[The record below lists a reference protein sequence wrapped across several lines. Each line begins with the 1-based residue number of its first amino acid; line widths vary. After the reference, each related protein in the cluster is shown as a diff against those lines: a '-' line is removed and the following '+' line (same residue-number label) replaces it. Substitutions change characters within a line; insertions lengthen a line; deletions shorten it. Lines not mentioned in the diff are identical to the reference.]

1 MIAESAPH
9 RHFHGWK
16 ILALATFAQFVSV
29 GFTLYLIGL
38 YMEPLAKTFSATPGQ
53 LGWASSIFLVSAA
66 SLGPLLGYWVDKGKV
81 RLLMTGGAIALALGF
96 VLLSQ
101 AASLLQAALACALLI
116 APGSALLGV
125 VTAGAMLVQWFERR
139 RGLAIGIAAA
149 GISAGGFAM
158 PMVAAWLF
166 SHYDWRTC
174 SIMLGVFIAAA
185 LVPACWFIAVAKP
198 SDRGQ
203 FADGAEIPPRSVG
216 ASAQVR
222 RQGFLD
228 LLARQDFWLITLAM
242 GAINFTSI
250 TMIVYLVPYSREQG
264 IDMQL
269 SAMMLSVYS
278 GSAFFG
284 KFFVGWLCDR
294 FQPQRILT
302 GISLAMALGLLPM
315 LVLDGLVFFPI
326 SAGIVG
332 FSLGGLMPVWAS
344 LIALNFGPQAFGRV
358 KGTMSL
364 VLTSVAVIPGPLGGY
379 LYDANGSYAVAFEV
393 LVAVLLVG
401 MVVSLFIPKPAVAID
416 EGVAATR

>member
-1 MIAESAPH
+1 MLTESSPH
-9 RHFHGWK
+9 RRFHGWN

-53 LGWASSIFLVSAA
+53 LGWASSIFLVTSS

-96 VLLSQ
+96 MLLSQ
-101 AASLLQAALACALLI
+101 ATSLMQVALVCGLLI
-116 APGSALLGV
+116 APGSSLLGV
-125 VTAGAMLVQWFERR
+125 VTAGAMLVQWFDRR

-158 PMVAAWLF
+158 PMVAASLF
-166 SHYDWRTC
+166 SHYDWRIT
-174 SIMLGVFIAAA
+174 SLMLGAFIALV

-198 SDRGQ
+198 ADKGQ
-203 FADGAEIPPRSVG
+203 FADGADIPPRSAG
-216 ASAQVR
+216 AGAQVR
-222 RQGFLD
+222 AQGFLD
-228 LLARQDFWLITLAM
+228 LLARRDFWLIAM
-242 GAINFTSI
+242 SIGAVNFTSI
-250 TMIVYLVPYSREQG
+250 MMIIYLVPYSREQG
-264 IDMQL
+264 IDIQL

-294 FQPQRILT
+294 LQPHRILT

-326 SAGIVG
+326 SAAIVG

-358 KGTMSL
+358 KGAMSL
-364 VLTSVAVIPGPLGGY
+364 VLTTVAVIPGPLGGY
-379 LYDANGSYAVAFEV
+379 LYDANGSYAVAFNV
-393 LVAVLLVG
+393 LVAVLLTG
-401 MVVSLFIPKPAVAID
+401 MVVSLFIPKPGVSIGDA
-416 EGVAATR
+416 VAATG